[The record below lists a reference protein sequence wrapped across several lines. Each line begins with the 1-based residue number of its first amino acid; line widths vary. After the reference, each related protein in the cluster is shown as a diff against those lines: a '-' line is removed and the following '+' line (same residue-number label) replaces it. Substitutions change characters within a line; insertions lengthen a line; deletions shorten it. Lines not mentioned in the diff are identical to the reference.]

1 MMMVILTTSIFVLVF
16 VVIFVR
22 GLRTPG
28 KRCAV
33 VVVQGDIGRSPRMQY
48 HALSLLNRGYKVTF
62 LGYDESPLI
71 PELLKFK
78 TLKVIGLTVPR
89 CKLSSKLFYLT
100 KAIEQTMY
108 LMVAFCKCDR
118 PSLVLLQNPPCIPT
132 MAVSVLFRFLWG
144 CVLVFDWHNYAHT
157 ILALSLKSNSGLLLK
172 LSKIYEM
179 FFSQFSD
186 FNFCVSK
193 AMQKDLNSN
202 WSVHSTVLYDKAPRR
217 FKELNETERGEFL
230 SKTNYFT
237 DMDLR
242 SLLIGNRQD
251 AILLV
256 SSTSWTPDEDFGIL
270 LDALVKY
277 NSMCDQQNYKGS
289 VINYPKIVCAIT
301 GKGPLKE
308 FYKSTI
314 DNLKLQYVTICT
326 PWLEAEDYPKLIGS
340 ADLGIC
346 LHTSSSGLDLPMKV
360 VDMFGCNLPVCAV
373 KYHCIG
379 ELVEHEVT
387 GLHFEDAKELYDQ
400 LERIVSEIGNT
411 NGILERMR
419 GNLRKNNH
427 LRWDEEWD
435 EKAWPILKSA
445 D

>member
-1 MMMVILTTSIFVLVF
+1 
-16 VVIFVR
+16 
-22 GLRTPG
+22 
-28 KRCAV
+28 
-33 VVVQGDIGRSPRMQY
+33 
-48 HALSLLNRGYKVTF
+48 
-62 LGYDESPLI
+62 
-71 PELLKFK
+71 
-78 TLKVIGLTVPR
+78 
-89 CKLSSKLFYLT
+89 
-100 KAIEQTMY
+100 
-108 LMVAFCKCDR
+108 
-118 PSLVLLQNPPCIPT
+118 
-132 MAVSVLFRFLWG
+132 
-144 CVLVFDWHNYAHT
+144 
-157 ILALSLKSNSGLLLK
+157 
-172 LSKIYEM
+172 
-179 FFSQFSD
+179 
-186 FNFCVSK
+186 
-193 AMQKDLNSN
+193 MQKDLNSN

-387 GLHFEDAKELYDQ
+387 GLHFEA
-400 LERIVSEIGNT
+400 GCPT
-411 NGILERMR
+411 NFKA
-419 GNLRKNNH
+419 RK
-427 LRWDEEWD
+427 
-435 EKAWPILKSA
+435 
-445 D
+445 